1 MKVSIAWQQTSYTYS
16 SLALYSS
23 SCCVS
28 ESLINYS
35 VRCIRGSIEQKS
47 TQIIVFSFIQYS
59 SAGTTAVISSE
70 HFTKR
75 RMCLTLNRRRMLAT
89 MMETELEEA
98 PMTPT
103 TLSGLVMMGAP
114 PPRHLTSD
122 PSFSI
127 RACTK
132 VSDCSRAWVSLEQ
145 VSRIRAPSVMLGS
158 RLLSL
163 LMRSRAKSMA
173 SSLCMP
179 FSFFSSPHG
188 LPSWPLACTGKS
200 PPKEISP
207 SMRMEF
213 KCVCPGPL
221 GLAAWAALRE
231 L

>member
-1 MKVSIAWQQTSYTYS
+1 MT
-16 SLALYSS
+16 
-23 SCCVS
+23 
-28 ESLINYS
+28 NH
-35 VRCIRGSIEQKS
+35 
-47 TQIIVFSFIQYS
+47 SFIQYS
-59 SAGTTAVISSE
+59 TENVLFFVLFI
-70 HFTKR
+70 HTKKWTLKSTETKYLCW
-75 RMCLTLNRRRMLAT
+75 CLTLNKRSMLAT

-103 TLSGLVMMGAP
+103 TLSGLVMIGAP
-114 PPRHLTSD
+114 PPRHLTSV

-132 VSDCSRAWVSLEQ
+132 VSDCSKAWVSLEQ
-145 VSRIRAPSVMLGS
+145 VSRTRAPSVMLGS

-173 SSLCMP
+173 SSLCIP

-221 GLAAWAALRE
+221 GLAAWATSRE